1 MAARGKTT
9 GGTPPE
15 AVISVIGS
23 GMKITG
29 HVETDGAV
37 RIDGTIKGDVRA
49 GKAVVI
55 GKGGH
60 VEGSIFTQDAVLSGR
75 VSGSIVAESRLEVQ
89 ATAVI
94 MGDIQAR
101 RMVLEEGAGLQGQ
114 ILVGENAA
122 SRAVSSSHSSHSSPS
137 TTSGTGGGAPRD
149 SGVQTARKSDQTSYP
164 HNVESQAKSI
174 RDKDLRTR

>member
-1 MAARGKTT
+1 MAVRGKTS

-15 AVISVIGS
+15 AVISVIGA
-23 GMKITG
+23 GMQITG

-60 VEGSIFTQDAVLSGR
+60 VEGNIFTQDAVLSGR
-75 VSGSIVAESRLEVQ
+75 ISGSVVAESRLEVQ

-94 MGDIQAR
+94 LGDIQAR
-101 RMVLEEGAGLQGQ
+101 RMQLEEGAGLQGQ
-114 ILVGENAA
+114 IMVGENVSA
-122 SRAVSSSHSSHSSPS
+122 RGLPSSSGSSTGSAMGSSSGSSQDESGSPS
-137 TTSGTGGGAPRD
+137 GTQDRSREGRRPNRGR
-149 SGVQTARKSDQTSYP
+149 SHR
-164 HNVESQAKSI
+164 
-174 RDKDLRTR
+174 